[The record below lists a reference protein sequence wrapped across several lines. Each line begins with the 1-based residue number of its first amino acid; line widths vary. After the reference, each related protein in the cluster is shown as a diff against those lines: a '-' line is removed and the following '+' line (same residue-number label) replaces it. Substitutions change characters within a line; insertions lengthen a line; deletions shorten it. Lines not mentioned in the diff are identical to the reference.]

1 MRATVRVR
9 RWERPATS
17 GPGTAFRRPPG
28 PQSPPAG
35 SPSPIRAPFLPQRLP
50 PSLLPSSR
58 SPQGCFSPF
67 GTGRAA
73 EDKRCCRCLHFRPD
87 STQDWPLCSSSEQKC
102 ELNLFQNFPTMTSKK
117 LVNSVEECA
126 NEALA
131 GVVACNPNLQLLQ
144 GHRVAL
150 RSDLDSLKGRV
161 ALLSGGGSG
170 HEPAHA
176 GFIGKGM
183 LTGVI
188 AGSVFASPAV
198 GSILAAIRAVAQA
211 GTAGI
216 LLIVKN
222 YTGDRL
228 NFGVAMEQAKAEGIS
243 VEMVVI
249 GDDSAFTVLKKAGR
263 RGLCGTVLIHK
274 VAGALAEEGVGLEEI
289 AKRVNMVAKAMGTLG
304 VSLSS
309 CSVPG
314 SKPTFELAAD
324 EIEVGLGIHG
334 EAGVHRVK
342 MAPADKIVTLMLD
355 HMTNTSN
362 VSHVPV
368 QSGSSVMLIVNNL
381 GGLSFLELGI
391 IADAAVR
398 LLEGRGVKIVRA
410 MVGTFMSALEMPGVS
425 LTLLLVDEPLLKL
438 IDAETTA
445 AAWPHVAKDA
455 VTGRKRIR
463 AAPTEPPEVPETT
476 AAEGAASKQMK
487 LVLER
492 VCTTLLGL
500 EEHLNALDRAAA
512 IQGWLKE
519 NPALANPAQ
528 VLSKVSVLLLEKMG
542 GSSGALYG
550 LFLTAAAQ
558 PLKAKTDLSA
568 WSAAMDAGLEAMQR
582 YGKAAPG
589 DRTMLDSLW
598 AAGQEFQ
605 AWKSPGTS
613 LLPVLTKA
621 VKSAEAAAEATKNME
636 AGAGRA
642 SYISSARLDQ
652 PDPGAVAVAAIFR
665 AILEVLET
673 QKA

>member
-1 MRATVRVR
+1 
-9 RWERPATS
+9 
-17 GPGTAFRRPPG
+17 
-28 PQSPPAG
+28 
-35 SPSPIRAPFLPQRLP
+35 
-50 PSLLPSSR
+50 
-58 SPQGCFSPF
+58 
-67 GTGRAA
+67 
-73 EDKRCCRCLHFRPD
+73 
-87 STQDWPLCSSSEQKC
+87 
-102 ELNLFQNFPTMTSKK
+102 MTSKK
-117 LVNSVEECA
+117 LVNTVAGCA
-126 NEALA
+126 DDALA
-131 GVVACNPNLQLLQ
+131 GLVACNPNLHLLR

-176 GFIGKGM
+176 GFVGKGM

-188 AGSVFASPAV
+188 AGAVFTSPAV

-211 GTAGI
+211 GTVGT

-228 NFGVAMEQAKAEGIS
+228 NFGLAREQARAEGIP

-274 VAGALAEEGVGLEEI
+274 VAGALAEAGVGLEEI
-289 AKRVNMVAKAMGTLG
+289 TNRVSVVAKAMGTLG

-314 SKPTFELAAD
+314 SRPTFELSPD
-324 EIEVGLGIHG
+324 EVELGLGIHG
-334 EAGVHRVK
+334 EAGVRRIK
-342 MAPADKIVTLMLD
+342 MASADEIVTLMLD
-355 HMTNTSN
+355 HMTNSSN

-368 QSGSSVMLIVNNL
+368 QSGSSVVLMVNNL

-391 IADAAVR
+391 MADAAVR
-398 LLEGRGVKIVRA
+398 
-410 MVGTFMSALEMPGVS
+410 S
-425 LTLLLVDEPLLKL
+425 L
-438 IDAETTA
+438 DAETTA
-445 AAWPHVAKDA
+445 SAWPNVAKVS
-455 VTGRKRIR
+455 VTGRKRSR
-463 AAPTEPPEVPETT
+463 AAPAEPLEVPDST
-476 AAEGAASKQMK
+476 ATGGLASGQTV

-492 VCTTLLGL
+492 VCATLLGL
-500 EEHLNALDRAAA
+500 EEHLNALDRAAGDGDCGTTHSRAARA

-519 NPALANPAQ
+519 GPPPASPAQ
-528 VLSKVSVLLLEKMG
+528 LLSKLSLLLLEKMG

-558 PLKAKTDLSA
+558 PLKAKTDLPA
-568 WSAAMDAGLEAMQR
+568 WSAAMDAGLEAMQK

-598 AAGQEFQ
+598 AAGQELQ
-605 AWKSPGTS
+605 AWKSPGAN
-613 LLPVLTKA
+613 LFHVLTKA
-621 VKSAEAAAEATKNME
+621 VQSAEAAAEATKTME

-652 PDPGAVAVAAIFR
+652 PDPGAVATAAILR
-665 AILEVLET
+665 AILEALQHKGV
-673 QKA
+673 

>member
-1 MRATVRVR
+1 MAHNS
-9 RWERPATS
+9 A
-17 GPGTAFRRPPG
+17 
-28 PQSPPAG
+28 
-35 SPSPIRAPFLPQRLP
+35 
-50 PSLLPSSR
+50 LLPNKKEQSLQPKPEAFSNAFETL
-58 SPQGCFSPF
+58 PGHCFI
-67 GTGRAA
+67 
-73 EDKRCCRCLHFRPD
+73 
-87 STQDWPLCSSSEQKC
+87 QVQ
-102 ELNLFQNFPTMTSKK
+102 TSKK
-117 LVNSVEECA
+117 LVNSVELCA
-126 NEALA
+126 DDALA
-131 GVVACNPNLQLLQ
+131 GLVACNPNLQLLQ

-188 AGSVFASPAV
+188 VGSVFASPAV

-211 GTAGI
+211 GTAGT

-228 NFGVAMEQAKAEGIS
+228 NFGFAMEQARAEGIS

-289 AKRVNMVAKAMGTLG
+289 AKRVSLVAKAMGTLG

-324 EIEVGLGIHG
+324 EVELGLGIHG
-334 EAGVHRVK
+334 EAGVQRVK
-342 MAPADKIVTLMLD
+342 MAPAEKIVTLMLD

-368 QSGSSVMLIVNNL
+368 QSGSSVVLIVNNL

-398 LLEGRGVKIVRA
+398 LLESRGVKVARA
-410 MVGTFMSALEMPGVS
+410 LVGTFMSALEMSGVS
-425 LTLLLVDEPLLKL
+425 LTLLLVDDPLLKL

-445 AAWPHVAKDA
+445 TAWPHMAKMS
-455 VTGRKRIR
+455 VTGRKRTR
-463 AAPTEPPEVPETT
+463 EAPTEPPETPEAT
-476 AAEGAASKQMK
+476 AAGGGAAKQMT

-492 VCTTLLGL
+492 VCTTLIGL
-500 EEHLNALDRAAA
+500 EEHLNALDRAAGDGDCGITHSRAAKA
-512 IQGWLKE
+512 IQGWVKE
-519 NPALANPAQ
+519 GPALASPAQ
-528 VLSKVSVLLLEKMG
+528 VLSKLSVLLLEKMG

-558 PLKAKTDLSA
+558 ALKAKTDLPA
-568 WSAAMDAGLEAMQR
+568 WSAAMDAGLEAMQNLQALKLSSVA
-582 YGKAAPG
+582 GLLLNLPLS
-589 DRTMLDSLW
+589 DLVQLDSLW
-598 AAGQEFQ
+598 AAGQELQ
-605 AWKSPGTS
+605 AWKKPGAS

-665 AILEVLET
+665 AILEVLQT
-673 QKA
+673 QGA

>member
-1 MRATVRVR
+1 
-9 RWERPATS
+9 
-17 GPGTAFRRPPG
+17 
-28 PQSPPAG
+28 
-35 SPSPIRAPFLPQRLP
+35 
-50 PSLLPSSR
+50 
-58 SPQGCFSPF
+58 
-67 GTGRAA
+67 
-73 EDKRCCRCLHFRPD
+73 
-87 STQDWPLCSSSEQKC
+87 
-102 ELNLFQNFPTMTSKK
+102 MTSKK
-117 LVNSVEECA
+117 LLNSVAGCA
-126 NEALA
+126 DDALA
-131 GVVACNPNLQLLQ
+131 GLVACDPNLQLLQ

-188 AGSVFASPAV
+188 AGAVFTSPAV

-211 GTAGI
+211 GTVGT

-228 NFGVAMEQAKAEGIS
+228 NFGLAREQAQAEGIP

-274 VAGALAEEGVGLEEI
+274 VAGALAEAGVGLEEI
-289 AKRVNMVAKAMGTLG
+289 TKRVSAVAKAMGTLG

-314 SKPTFELAAD
+314 SRPTFELSAD
-324 EIEVGLGIHG
+324 ELELGLGIHG
-334 EAGVHRVK
+334 EAGVRRIK
-342 MAPADKIVTLMLD
+342 MAAADEIVALMLD
-355 HMTNTSN
+355 HMTNPSN
-362 VSHVPV
+362 ASHVPV
-368 QSGSSVMLIVNNL
+368 QS
-381 GGLSFLELGI
+381 
-391 IADAAVR
+391 
-398 LLEGRGVKIVRA
+398 EGRGVKIARA
-410 MVGTFMSALEMPGVS
+410 LVGIFMSALEMPGIS

-438 IDAETTA
+438 IDAETSA
-445 AAWPHVAKDA
+445 SAWPNVAKVP
-455 VTGRKRIR
+455 VTGRKRSR
-463 AAPTEPPEVPETT
+463 AAPTEPLEAPEST
-476 AAEGAASKQMK
+476 AAGGLASKQMA

-492 VCTTLLGL
+492 VCAALLGL
-500 EEHLNALDRAAA
+500 EEHLNALDRAAGDGDCGTTHSRAARA

-519 NPALANPAQ
+519 GPPPASPAQ
-528 VLSKVSVLLLEKMG
+528 LLSKLSLLLLEKMG

-558 PLKAKTDLSA
+558 PLKAKTDLPA
-568 WSAAMDAGLEAMQR
+568 WSAAMDAGLEAMQK

-598 AAGQEFQ
+598 AAGQELQ
-605 AWKSPGTS
+605 AWKSPGAD
-613 LLPVLTKA
+613 LFQILTKA
-621 VKSAEAAAEATKNME
+621 VKSAEAAAEATKDME

-652 PDPGAVAVAAIFR
+652 PDPGAVAAAAILR
-665 AILEVLET
+665 AILEVL
-673 QKA
+673 QSQGV